1 MTETVQEQH
10 ERIMRDVHERAQ
22 AWHGDKRQAQSIVQA
37 TEGARVILHM
47 RHAGEHVSRRR
58 MLALGLATDWYYS
71 LALAMLRTAGL
82 AAAPVGTIE
91 ELGAA
96 LASLDATHE
105 RLQAASTAGFEEL
118 RSHATKR
125 QERRRYVHAGGRKS
139 N

>member
-71 LALAMLRTAGL
+71 LALAMLRAAGL
-82 AAAPVGTIE
+82 TSAPVGTLE

-96 LASLDATHE
+96 LASLEETSA
-105 RLQAASTAGFEEL
+105 RLLAAGAAGFDEL

-125 QERRRYVHAGGRKS
+125 QERRRYAHAAS
-139 N
+139 

>member
-58 MLALGLATDWYYS
+58 MLALGLASDWRYS
-71 LALAMLRTAGL
+71 MALAMLRAAGL
-82 AAAPVGTIE
+82 EAAPVATLE

-96 LASLDATHE
+96 LASLEATSA
-105 RLQAASTAGFEEL
+105 RLLAAGAAGFDEL

-125 QERRRYVHAGGRKS
+125 QERRRYAHAAS
-139 N
+139 